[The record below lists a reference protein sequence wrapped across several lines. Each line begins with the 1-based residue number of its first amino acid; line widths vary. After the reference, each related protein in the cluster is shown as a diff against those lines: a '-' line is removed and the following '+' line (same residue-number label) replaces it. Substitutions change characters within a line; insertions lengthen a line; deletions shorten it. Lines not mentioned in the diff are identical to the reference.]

1 MSATPQ
7 ASTRRSKTI
16 PLHKEQPKTR
26 KKRAEFFRKLHR
38 YVGIGAL
45 IFLSL
50 LAVSGFLLNHPGLLG
65 APSERTLSF
74 AVDPRDPQHLYRGT
88 RSALYSSEN
97 GGKTWIE
104 VPMLFAAE
112 RAVDIAYAP
121 DNPDHIYVVLEDLGL
136 IRSTDGG
143 IVWEQV
149 GLGFMPLA
157 EGIRLQRIGIGSTQ
171 NLNLWTSGGLLT
183 SSNGGKTWASIAQS
197 TEART
202 RSLHDHTPDS
212 HRLFLRRLVCLSL
225 RHRRLGPD
233 RPVHLWPD
241 HLVAHQ
247 KAPPTSYKKKCPQI
261 LRALSVYIALS
272 LTPYLDPTKTDHKR
286 HRPPAST
293 FAQYC

>member
-7 ASTRRSKTI
+7 ASTRGSKTI
-16 PLHKEQPKTR
+16 PLHKEQPRTR
-26 KKRAEFFRKLHR
+26 TKRTEFFRKLHR

-50 LAVSGFLLNHPGLLG
+50 LAISGFLLNHPSLLG

-88 RSALYSSEN
+88 RSALYSSED
-97 GGKTWIE
+97 GGKTWTE

-121 DNPDHIYVVLEDLGL
+121 DNPNHIYVVLEDLGL

-149 GLGFMPLA
+149 SLGFMPLA

-171 NLNLWTSGGLLT
+171 NLNLWTSG
-183 SSNGGKTWASIAQS
+183 
-197 TEART
+197 
-202 RSLHDHTPDS
+202 
-212 HRLFLRRLVCLSL
+212 
-225 RHRRLGPD
+225 
-233 RPVHLWPD
+233 
-241 HLVAHQ
+241 
-247 KAPPTSYKKKCPQI
+247 
-261 LRALSVYIALS
+261 
-272 LTPYLDPTKTDHKR
+272 
-286 HRPPAST
+286 
-293 FAQYC
+293 